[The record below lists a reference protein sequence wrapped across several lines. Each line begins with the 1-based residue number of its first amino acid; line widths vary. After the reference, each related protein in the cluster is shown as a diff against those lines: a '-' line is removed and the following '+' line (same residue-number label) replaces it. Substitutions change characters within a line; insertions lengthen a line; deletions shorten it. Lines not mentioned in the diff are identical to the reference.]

1 MWRLA
6 LGFLKGVSPLN
17 WLRVGLVVALA
28 LGAWRL
34 YGAVWARGWDA
45 RDAKAV
51 AELAESIERAG
62 AEARAIALQDAEI
75 SADLE
80 TERERIRT
88 VYRNREVEVIKHVPA
103 DCIQCR
109 LAPAGL
115 GLLNDALTNGQGG
128 ASADPGKP
136 DYTLPKPV
144 PPAGSYLPN
153 AGWEDRGRERK
164 IL

>member
-6 LGFLKGVSPLN
+6 LSFIKGVTPLA

-28 LGAWRL
+28 LGTWRL
-34 YGAVWARGWDA
+34 YGFVWDRGWDA

-51 AELAESIERAG
+51 TELAESIERAG
-62 AEARAIALQDAEI
+62 AEARAIAIQDAKI
-75 SADLE
+75 SAGFE

-88 VYRNREVEVIKHVPA
+88 VYRDREIEVIKHVPA

-115 GLLNDALTNGQGG
+115 GLLNNALTDGQGR
-128 ASADPGKP
+128 APADTGKP
-136 DYTLPKPV
+136 DYSLPKPV
-144 PPAGSYLPN
+144 PPAGSDLPN
-153 AGWEDRGRERK
+153 AGWEDR
-164 IL
+164 